1 MENEMIKI
9 VILGILACFLIY
21 IILGMFNL
29 HNPVVAGLTGLSKNK
44 TKSHIPTGEAG
55 GAEQY
60 AKDLKTEVIK
70 IQDSLLTSKYRNEYE
85 DIILSL
91 DDYMNVMML
100 KTLLNMD
107 PSSDDMEKN
116 KIQVETLGSLN
127 SAKKALESTMKYLD
141 ST

>member
-1 MENEMIKI
+1 
-9 VILGILACFLIY
+9 
-21 IILGMFNL
+21 MFNL
-29 HNPVVAGLTGLSKNK
+29 HNPVVEGLTGLSKNK
-44 TKSHIPTGEAG
+44 SNTNIPSGEAG

-107 PSSDDMEKN
+107 PSSDDIEKN
-116 KIQVETLGSLN
+116 RSQVDILAKLN
-127 SAKKALESTMKYLD
+127 DAKKALETTMKYLD

>member
-1 MENEMIKI
+1 MIKI
-9 VILGILACFLIY
+9 VVLGILACFLVY

-29 HNPVVAGLTGLSKNK
+29 HNPVVEGLTGLSKNK
-44 TKSHIPTGEAG
+44 SNTNIPSGEAG

-107 PSSDDMEKN
+107 PSSDDIEKN
-116 KIQVETLGSLN
+116 RSQVDILAKLN
-127 SAKKALESTMKYLD
+127 DAKKALETTMKYLD